1 MPETRKQEFVGTIKK
16 CPQCGQVL
24 ESFQTRCPACGY
36 EITGV
41 DAANSVK
48 RFFEAYQRETDKARQ
63 LELIKNF
70 PVPNTKE
77 DILEFALLASQQVKS
92 FAKSQSSRLNMTTA
106 QYGERGVFGRITGTA
121 NKVSREDFYIAW
133 KDKLE
138 QVQLKAE
145 FAFGEDKRG
154 FEQISKIVSDA
165 IAVSEKFEKKK
176 KLMKLIP
183 WGVLLAF
190 VIMTA
195 VLLYSTYATLDA
207 TLDSINAKDDA
218 KEAQETTRLESLM
231 TEIQA
236 DISSGNYDSAEL
248 KLTELHWKYYGS
260 TNQEEWNAKHDILQK
275 RLEEKRKGGK

>member
-16 CPQCGQVL
+16 CPNCGQVL

-48 RFFEAYQRETDKARQ
+48 GFFEAYQRETDKARQ

-92 FAKSQSSRLNMTTA
+92 LAKSQSFRLNMMTA
-106 QYGERGVFGRITGTA
+106 QYGERGVFGRIIGTA

-154 FEQISKIVSDA
+154 FEQLSKIVSDA

-176 KLMKLIP
+176 KLMKLLP
-183 WGVLLAF
+183 WGVLVAA
-190 VIMTA
+190 VIML
-195 VLLYSTYATLDA
+195 VVEFYSIYAIF
-207 TLDSINAKDDA
+207 DSMNAKDAA
-218 KEAQETTRLESLM
+218 KEAQERTRLESLM

-236 DISSGNYDSAEL
+236 DISSSNYDSAEL
-248 KLTELHWKYYGS
+248 KLTELRWKRDYNS
-260 TNQEEWNAKHDILQK
+260 ENIEEWNAKHDILQN
-275 RLEEKRKGGK
+275 RLEEKRKGDK

>member
-41 DAANSVK
+41 DAAKSVK
-48 RFFEAYQRETDKARQ
+48 VFFEAYQRETDKARQ

-92 FAKSQSSRLNMTTA
+92 LAKSQSSRLNMATA
-106 QYGERGVFGRITGTA
+106 QYVERGVFGRIIGIA

-154 FEQISKIVSDA
+154 FEQLSKIVSDA
-165 IAVSEKFEKKK
+165 IAASEKFEKKK
-176 KLMKLIP
+176 KLMKLLP
-183 WGVLLAF
+183 WGVLVAV
-190 VIMTA
+190 VIML
-195 VLLYSTYATLDA
+195 VVELYSGYAILG
-207 TLDSINAKDDA
+207 SINAKDDA
-218 KEAQETTRLESLM
+218 EKAQETARLESLM

-248 KLTELHWKYYGS
+248 KLTELHWKYYDS
-260 TNQEEWNAKHDILQK
+260 NNKEEWNAKHDILQK